1 MESQNIFKLLLKLG
15 LPMVISMLF
24 NSLYNIVDSL
34 FIAQLGDDALNAISL
49 IYPMQNLITA
59 VAVGFGVG
67 ISSTISYYFG
77 AKIQSEMNNSAS
89 LGLLYSLIH
98 SIILTIICLVGAQ
111 SFLSLFTDNTNVL
124 NLGHEYAVVAFA
136 FTIPN
141 VLGITFE
148 KTFQGIAKMK
158 LTMIAL
164 IAGCIFN
171 IIFDPILIFGYGPF
185 PEMGMTGAALA
196 TGLGQTLSLIIYV
209 IYYIIAKKEIKLNSY
224 KLNLTNTKKL
234 YLVGIPATLNL
245 ALPSVLIS
253 ALNGILKPFNE
264 DYITILGIYYKLQT
278 FIYLPANG
286 FVQGMRPI
294 VGYNYGAKRINKVNE
309 CFKYTFLLTLIIMLI
324 GTILSLTIP
333 NQILGLFSES
343 ENIINLGSTAL
354 RIISIGFIISAI
366 SITCCGVLEGLSKG
380 LTSLIISLLRY
391 IIIIIPLA
399 LILVIPFEAN
409 GVFIAF
415 PITEFITAF
424 ISIILYFLTIKKIN
438 KDTIINN

>member
-111 SFLSLFTDNTNVL
+111 AFLSLFTDNTNVL

-148 KTFQGIAKMK
+148 KIFQGIAKMK

-209 IYYIIAKKEIKLNSY
+209 IYYIILLPKKK
-224 KLNLTNTKKL
+224 
-234 YLVGIPATLNL
+234 
-245 ALPSVLIS
+245 
-253 ALNGILKPFNE
+253 
-264 DYITILGIYYKLQT
+264 
-278 FIYLPANG
+278 
-286 FVQGMRPI
+286 
-294 VGYNYGAKRINKVNE
+294 
-309 CFKYTFLLTLIIMLI
+309 
-324 GTILSLTIP
+324 
-333 NQILGLFSES
+333 
-343 ENIINLGSTAL
+343 
-354 RIISIGFIISAI
+354 
-366 SITCCGVLEGLSKG
+366 
-380 LTSLIISLLRY
+380 
-391 IIIIIPLA
+391 
-399 LILVIPFEAN
+399 
-409 GVFIAF
+409 
-415 PITEFITAF
+415 
-424 ISIILYFLTIKKIN
+424 
-438 KDTIINN
+438 

>member
-111 SFLSLFTDNTNVL
+111 AFLSFFTDNTNVL

-148 KTFQGIAKMK
+148 KIFQGIKDRIHTHFDTMK
-158 LTMIAL
+158 QFVETLPVEDKKI
-164 IAGCIFN
+164 GF
-171 IIFDPILIFGYGPF
+171 
-185 PEMGMTGAALA
+185 ELA
-196 TGLGQTLSLIIYV
+196 
-209 IYYIIAKKEIKLNSY
+209 
-224 KLNLTNTKKL
+224 
-234 YLVGIPATLNL
+234 
-245 ALPSVLIS
+245 
-253 ALNGILKPFNE
+253 F
-264 DYITILGIYYKLQT
+264 
-278 FIYLPANG
+278 
-286 FVQGMRPI
+286 
-294 VGYNYGAKRINKVNE
+294 KRIV
-309 CFKYTFLLTLIIMLI
+309 Y
-324 GTILSLTIP
+324 LSEI
-333 NQILGLFSES
+333 ES
-343 ENIINLGSTAL
+343 EPIQNLH
-354 RIISIGFIISAI
+354 AI
-366 SITCCGVLEGLSKG
+366 DSE
-380 LTSLIISLLRY
+380 
-391 IIIIIPLA
+391 
-399 LILVIPFEAN
+399 
-409 GVFIAF
+409 
-415 PITEFITAF
+415 
-424 ISIILYFLTIKKIN
+424 
-438 KDTIINN
+438 